1 MFPQPGRLFP
11 QFGSRERIDSLVGPE
26 ITRPIHKGRII
37 EARVSFWLAVA
48 LVIAGVGI
56 LIWAVIGGSDLRSSK
71 FIGGLLVNV
80 FGGFVLKLHRNADAE
95 LSIAVRDNERQELIR
110 GIQDPVKRDQAIL
123 DYLQSLQKKSWFK
136 RVFGQ

>member
-1 MFPQPGRLFP
+1 MFPQRGRVFP
-11 QFGSRERIDSLVGPE
+11 QLGSRERIDSLVGLE

-48 LVIAGVGI
+48 LVIVGVGI
-56 LIWAVIGGSDLRSSK
+56 VIWAIIGGSDLTSTK
-71 FIGGLLVNV
+71 FIGGILVNV

-95 LSIAVRDNERQELIR
+95 LSTAVRDNERKEMIR

-123 DYLQSLQKKSWFK
+123 DYLQSIEKKSWFQ
-136 RVFGQ
+136 RLFGQ